1 MIGVNDASRSTERRV
16 VEGFLEDGRLGRSLE
31 HGQVFDDRQRHGG
44 VRRFGVFGW
53 FGLGRHRVRIVGLV
67 VGLLG
72 TLDDLLGA
80 RGAQTC
86 EQIVDGA
93 GRTVDRFRFVVVV
106 GPEQC
111 NDRRRLARVLELVV
125 SVHLVGVTHQQHGV
139 VGLFDGCNR
148 LLGLDLLLGLV
159 ASR

>member
-1 MIGVNDASRSTERRV
+1 MGASGEAWNTARSSTIV
-16 VEGFLEDGRLGRSLE
+16 SDTVASSSSSVLIRSLRSRPLR
-31 HGQVFDDRQRHGG
+31 VG
-44 VRRFGVFGW
+44 V
-53 FGLGRHRVRIVGLV
+53 VGLV

-72 TLDDLLGA
+72 ALDDLLGA
-80 RGAQTC
+80 RRAQSC

-93 GRTVDRFRFVVVV
+93 GRTVDRFRVVVVV
-106 GPEQC
+106 GTEQG
-111 NDRRRLARVLELVV
+111 NDRRGLARVLELVV

-139 VGLFDGCNR
+139 VGLFDGCDR